1 MNFKNLAMGIVKICI
16 STRWFM
22 TLHWQRDSD
31 TAIYRRIGDLLCD
44 GEHQEFHMAVAWTRI
59 SGLKLLAEVD
69 GNPLTAFL
77 ESGGQLRITTGVG
90 VQTSTEALD
99 ALLDLSHRYENQVEI
114 YIYHSENLL
123 FHPKVYYFTGDSPR
137 LILGSNNLTNSGLL
151 QNREVSIELAE
162 ENNVNWAEV
171 NDFFSQLQTPSAPE
185 DGELPQIIRLT
196 TSEEIRRLERLG
208 LISPERTVGNRLKK
222 AARKARGGRSN
233 TGMFNVAQRLP
244 HPQTDGS
251 LTGIVSSG
259 QGQGQQQAQGDG
271 TQGEPPNEPPGN
283 QDGDGNDNGGDP
295 PELGPLHI
303 GDSTMGA
310 LIEMCANFLDHGG
323 IEDTEY
329 AQRLLLPRSGNFS
342 HNSYYHNAIG
352 LVLLFLRS
360 AADRPAILS
369 QVSQLPTVMG
379 LAGFQVPNQIQTRFR
394 SWLSDSAN
402 HSLEWE
408 TENGN
413 TVVVSN
419 ARNHVK
425 VTWGGT
431 IPVLGVG
438 GQSATAI
445 QGAFRLIANH
455 IWDPEL
461 EPVPQDDA

>member
-1 MNFKNLAMGIVKICI
+1 
-16 STRWFM
+16 M

-31 TAIYRRIGDLLCD
+31 TAIYRRIGELLCE

-69 GNPLTAFL
+69 GNPLIAFL
-77 ESGGQLRITTGVG
+77 ESEGQLRITTGVG

-99 ALLDLSHRYENQVEI
+99 ALLGLSHRYENQVEI

-151 QNREVSIELAE
+151 QNREVSIELDE

-185 DGELPQIIRLT
+185 DGALPQIIRLT
-196 TSEEIRRLERLG
+196 TSEEIQRLERLG

-222 AARKARGGRSN
+222 AARKGRGGRSN

-259 QGQGQQQAQGDG
+259 QGQGQQQAQGDE

-295 PELGPLHI
+295 PELGALHI
-303 GDSTMGA
+303 GDSAMGT
-310 LIEMCANFLDHGG
+310 LIEMCHNFVCSGG
-323 IEDTEY
+323 IAEAVY
-329 AQRLLLPRSGNFS
+329 AQKLIGPYEGT
-342 HNSYYHNAIG
+342 HASYYHNAVG
-352 LVLLFLRS
+352 LAMLFLKSRDDRS
-360 AADRPAILS
+360 TIL
-369 QVSQLPTVMG
+369 
-379 LAGFQVPNQIQTRFR
+379 NQIRQLGTDGYNIPPGIQTAFTEWFGN
-394 SWLSDSAN
+394 SGN
-402 HSLEWE
+402 HATEW
-408 TENGN
+408 TTING
-413 TVVVSN
+413 TVKTVGGERGNLRAS
-419 ARNHVK
+419 
-425 VTWGGT
+425 WGGT
-431 IPVLGVG
+431 GDDSSVG
-438 GQSATAI
+438 GNAGTAM